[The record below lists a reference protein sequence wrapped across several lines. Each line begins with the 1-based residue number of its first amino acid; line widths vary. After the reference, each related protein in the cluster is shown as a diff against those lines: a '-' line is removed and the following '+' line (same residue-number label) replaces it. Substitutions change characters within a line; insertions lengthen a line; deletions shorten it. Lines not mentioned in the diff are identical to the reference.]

1 MEVVKYTLCR
11 LNLSMTKIQGQCY
24 DGASG
29 HRSGLAKLI
38 MDEEPRAIY
47 THCYG
52 HALNL
57 AVGDAVK
64 VVKDAL
70 QVTHEITKL
79 LKFSPRRDAI
89 FDKVKKEL
97 VPDSMGLCLM
107 SHTMDC

>member
-1 MEVVKYTLCR
+1 M
-11 LNLSMTKIQGQCY
+11 
-24 DGASG
+24 
-29 HRSGLAKLI
+29 

-57 AVGDAVK
+57 AIGDAVK
-64 VVKDAL
+64 GRSVMKDAL

-97 VPDSMGLCLM
+97 APDSMGLM
-107 SHTMDC
+107 SYVPQDGLLEQKHCPVYWQIMKY